1 MARKRKN
8 KEQAEEP
15 KVQRVEE
22 RETEGSPLSDIK
34 FKALDGQTVQLM
46 DVLDESHIM
55 AFDGHGVTKY
65 KVSYPGVKA
74 LARAAGIKANYYVDV
89 RCTPSLENK
98 MTTIVSVTLYSAAEK
113 DSNAVITKLGEAS
126 DENTKG
132 IAKLYKATMAEKRA
146 YVRGVLELLGLDNMY
161 GEDEFSGD
169 EEKTAEPELSST
181 DYQAISKYADAIL
194 KAKTSDE
201 LEEAGEEI
209 KEVADEL
216 NATQTSFL
224 RRHYS
229 KRDGELSAG
238 F

>member
-1 MARKRKN
+1 MARKRK
-8 KEQAEEP
+8 KDREEKADEP

-22 RETEGSPLSDIK
+22 RETEGSPLSDVK
-34 FKALDGQTVQLM
+34 FKNLKGETIQLM
-46 DVLDESHIM
+46 DVLSDDNVF
-55 AFDGHGVTKY
+55 AFDGNGVTKY

-74 LARAAGIKANYYVDV
+74 LARAAGIDQCYRLLVLNG
-89 RCTPSLENK
+89 PSLDNK
-98 MTTIVSVTLYSAAEK
+98 MTTLVTVTLTDENG
-113 DSNAVITKLGEAS
+113 DELITKLGEAS

-132 IAKLYKATMAEKRA
+132 IAKLYKSTIAEKRG
-146 YVRGVLELLGLDNMY
+146 YVRGVLELLGLDNLY
-161 GEDEFSGD
+161 GTDEFSGD
-169 EEKTAEPELSST
+169 EEKTVEPELSST

-194 KAKTSDE
+194 KAQTIED
-201 LEEAGEEI
+201 LETVGEDI

-216 NATQTSFL
+216 NTTQTGFL